1 MPPSMRNGT
10 PGVDLSRFVPRY
22 LSRRKPPALGERI
35 AGAIAQAEAARF
47 SISSLVKCECL
58 VGPMK
63 RGDPVLE
70 RAYTLLFDQ
79 FAHLPMPDPVYVQ
92 AARLRAHFGLRIPD
106 ALHLACAQHHG
117 CQALWTNDGRL
128 AQASHGLARDILR

>member
-1 MPPSMRNGT
+1 VGLIYLDSCLVIYLVENH
-10 PGVDLSRFVPRY
+10 PRW
-22 LSRRKPPALGERI
+22 GERI

-47 SISSLVKCECL
+47 SISPLVKCECL

-70 RAYTLLFDQ
+70 RAYSQLFDQ
-79 FAHLPMPDPVYVQ
+79 FALLPMPDPVYLH
-92 AARLRAHFGLRIPD
+92 AARLRAHFGLRTPD

-117 CQALWTNDGRL
+117 CDALWTNDDRL
-128 AQASHGLARDILR
+128 AQASHGLALNILK